1 VLGAMVTNAAL
12 FQSPATQVKAP
23 LMTFVPNRLPGASQ
37 VLVPVTVPF
46 NVKLPKDRTVSPN

>member
-1 VLGAMVTNAAL
+1 MVTNAAL

-46 NVKLPKDRTVSPN
+46 NVKLPKDRTVNPN